1 MTEIAIDDLTPRN
14 RYVSAGGET
23 TLDYDFPIFD
33 ADHLLV
39 QETDP
44 TDLNNPV
51 TLVRGT
57 DYTVTGVG
65 VATGGTIVFDTG
77 VYPSGGVE
85 DNIYTIT
92 RNVPYERLNDYQF
105 SGDFESSDIN
115 SDLDLVIMQIQ
126 QLDLR
131 LNATVQLDETDELTT
146 LPITIEAT
154 ADRQNRVLG
163 FNAAGTG
170 LLAGPTFTTIEGA
183 ATSAAAAAASATA
196 AAGSAT
202 AAASSATSAS
212 GSATA
217 AASSASAAATSET
230 NAGNSE
236 TAAAASETAA
246 AASETAAAASETAAA
261 ASETAAAAS
270 ESAAATSESNAATS
284 ETNAAASA
292 SAAATSETNAGT
304 SETNAAASAA
314 AAAAAAAEGLY
325 NDVVTLTNAD
335 SPYVPSAAEEGTLF
349 RLDMTSGAI
358 TINLSALSTYGEDMK
373 FGFVKV
379 DAGGNSATINR
390 GGSDTISGSTSVT
403 LSNQYETHVIVGD
416 SATGTWI
423 DTVQTTGIADNSVT
437 NAKLADVATQTIKG
451 RNTASTGDPE
461 DLSVPTVQGM
471 LGIQSGFVLVDEI
484 YYTAGT
490 TAFTKATYSL
500 ADTDKIQV
508 IGTAGG
514 GGGGKAST
522 TFNNTTGG
530 CGAAG
535 ATFKKWYTGADLSAS
550 ENFVIGAAGTA
561 GTSTNGGAGGN
572 TTFKSCTANGGAG
585 GLQAVGGAAARG
597 GTATGGDENI
607 AGGDGGAPS
616 SSTTNGSF
624 PTGTG
629 GASIYGNGGGV
640 AEGSAGQSGQAYGS
654 GGGAGARI
662 SSGTAQN
669 GAAGAA
675 GYGIIRV
682 YRKIGA

>member
-77 VYPSGGVE
+77 VYPSGGIE

-131 LNATVQLDETDELTT
+131 LNATVQLDETDALTA

-154 ADRQNRVLG
+154 ADRQDRVLQ

-170 LLAGPTFTTIEGA
+170 LEAGPTATEVSNAQTYATNA
-183 ATSAAAAAASATA
+183 ATSATAAAASATA
-196 AAGSAT
+196 AASSASSASSSAT
-202 AAASSATSAS
+202 AAASSATA
-212 GSATA
+212 A
-217 AASSASAAATSET
+217 AASESAAATSET
-230 NAGNSE
+230 N
-236 TAAAASETAA
+236 A

-270 ESAAATSESNAATS
+270 ESAAATSETNAATS
-284 ETNAAASA
+284 ATNAASSA
-292 SAAATSETNAGT
+292 TAAAASETAAASSESNAST

-314 AAAAAAAEGLY
+314 AAASSAAEGLY

-358 TINLSALSTYGEDMK
+358 TINLSALSTYAEDMK

-390 GGSDTISGSTSVT
+390 GGTDTISGNTSVT

-423 DTVQTTGIADNSVT
+423 DTVQTTGIADDSVT
-437 NAKLADVATQTIKG
+437 NAKLANMAQATIKG
-451 RNTASTGDPE
+451 RASGAGTGDPS
-461 DLSVPTVQGM
+461 DL
-471 LGIQSGFVLVDEI
+471 
-484 YYTAGT
+484 
-490 TAFTKATYSL
+490 
-500 ADTDKIQV
+500 
-508 IGTAGG
+508 
-514 GGGGKAST
+514 
-522 TFNNTTGG
+522 
-530 CGAAG
+530 
-535 ATFKKWYTGADLSAS
+535 TGAQVRTIADVYSTS
-550 ENFVIGAAGTA
+550 EVDALIPEI
-561 GTSTNGGAGGN
+561 TNGTELA
-572 TTFKSCTANGGAG
+572 TT
-585 GLQAVGGAAARG
+585 
-597 GTATGGDENI
+597 
-607 AGGDGGAPS
+607 
-616 SSTTNGSF
+616 
-624 PTGTG
+624 
-629 GASIYGNGGGV
+629 
-640 AEGSAGQSGQAYGS
+640 
-654 GGGAGARI
+654 
-662 SSGTAQN
+662 SGTAFDFTSIP
-669 GAAGAA
+669 AGTKKITISGIGNSLSGTDNYLVQIGDSGGIETTGYESAFALHQGGGNVLATSTA
-675 GYGIIRV
+675 GFIIRSASASSPLNFNIILELQDDSDNTWV
-682 YRKIGA
+682 MRGNAQYTGGGQMQSVTGVKALSDVLDRIRLTRNGSNTFDAGSVNILFE

>member
-461 DLSVPTVQGM
+461 DLSVATVQSM
-471 LGIQSGFVLVDEI
+471 LGIASGFVFYDEI
-484 YYTAGT
+484 WYSAGT
-490 TAFTKATYSL
+490 TAFVKADHGISDDDIVEFL
-500 ADTDKIQV
+500 
-508 IGTAGG
+508 GTGG
-514 GGGGKAST
+514 GGGGGGSAT
-522 TFNNTTGG
+522 TQNNCNGG
-530 CGAAG
+530 GGAAAG
-535 ATFKKWYTGADLSAS
+535 SVFARFTGADLAAS
-550 ENFVIGAAGTA
+550 ENVVVGAAGTA
-561 GTSTNGGAGGN
+561 GSTTGNGGTGGN
-572 TTFKSCTANGGAG
+572 TSFNGATANGGAG
-585 GLQAVGGAAARG
+585 GAGGADNSVASG
-597 GTATGGDENI
+597 GSASGGDASI
-607 AGGDGGAPS
+607 PGGDGGGTS
-616 SSTTNGSF
+616 QSTSNAITTTF
-624 PTGTG
+624 G
-629 GASIYGNGGGV
+629 GASLWGGG
-640 AEGSAGQSGQAYGS
+640 GSNRPGAAGTAGQAPGS
-654 GGGAGARI
+654 GGGPGTRSGGGA
-662 SSGTAQN
+662 AQA

-675 GYGIIRV
+675 GIARIRI